1 MGQKSCTSKPGGIR
15 FSGRKS
21 PGDGRQ
27 GQKGRNIL
35 ILNDYPAPRDPT
47 RLCLLLAAC
56 SLLVLVPAPGRDR
69 AGTAWAEGKKA
80 KPAKNKKSKKTK
92 DSGKV
97 LVWLREG
104 KVVKGGVRVT
114 VQPGQ
119 RLQDI
124 AETYGVSIAILK
136 GANPGL
142 NPAAIWAGQKIL
154 VPGATKVLAIKTWVP
169 EDKLDEIPGMTSAE
183 PEKEVKKKKKDDGPL
198 MVKSGKKVPGG
209 VKHVVQPGQS
219 LGIIAAAYGVSISK
233 IVKASGIKDPDTV
246 KPGQTVMVPGAS
258 SVVAVKAK
266 PKPGQPLV
274 EDEKVKSG
282 KIVKAGVLHTV
293 QPGQTLGII
302 CSAYS
307 VKVSSV
313 LKVNSLKNVNAIKQG
328 QKLLIPGAKTVVA
341 VKADPTKALA
351 MPTKIKFHRI
361 HTGETKSLTLYN
373 ANGKLVQGEYKKFE
387 KMMFDQHT
395 GKQHKIHPRLCYM
408 LKLVAEHWPD
418 HMITIYSGF
427 RSYNPGQ
434 YTKKSKHNLGRAID
448 FAVDG
453 VSNLKLMKFCRTL
466 KNVGVGYYPN
476 SYFIHLDVRETSA
489 FWVDYSGP
497 GESPKYKKW
506 KKGAKG
512 EKESG
517 GVNLEADS
525 DAADVDVKKK

>member
-1 MGQKSCTSKPGGIR
+1 VGLGLAMLACCVLLVGQAPGG
-15 FSGRKS
+15 GRC
-21 PGDGRQ
+21 
-27 GQKGRNIL
+27 
-35 ILNDYPAPRDPT
+35 PA
-47 RLCLLLAAC
+47 
-56 SLLVLVPAPGRDR
+56 
-69 AGTAWAEGKKA
+69 AWAAGKKA
-80 KPAKNKKSKKTK
+80 KKGKKQKKG
-92 DSGKV
+92 DDGGKV
-97 LVWLREG
+97 LVWLRVG
-104 KVVKGGVRVT
+104 KVVKGGVKVT

-124 AETYGVSIAILK
+124 SETYGVSIATLK

-169 EDKLDEIPGMTSAE
+169 EDKLDDIPGMKSSDTDAGGG
-183 PEKEVKKKKKDDGPL
+183 KKHKKKGKKDGPL

-209 VKHVVQPGQS
+209 VKHTIQPGQS
-219 LGIIAAAYGVSISK
+219 LGIIAAAYGVSVSK
-233 IVKASGIKDPDTV
+233 IVKASGIKNPDAV
-246 KPGQTVMVPGAS
+246 KPGQTVMVPGAG

-266 PKPGQPLV
+266 PQDGQSLV
-274 EDEKVKSG
+274 EEHTVKSG
-282 KIVKAGVLHTV
+282 KVVKAGVLHTV

-302 CSAYS
+302 SAAYS
-307 VKVSSV
+307 VKVSSI
-313 LKVNSLKNVNAIKQG
+313 LKVNKLKNANSIKQG
-328 QKLLIPGAKTVVA
+328 QKLLIPGAKKVVA
-341 VKADPTKALA
+341 VKADPSKALA
-351 MPTKIKFHRI
+351 TATKIKFHRI
-361 HTGETKSLTLYN
+361 HTGETKTITLYN
-373 ANGKLVQGEYKKFE
+373 ANGKLVKSEYKKFE

-395 GKQHKIHPRLCYM
+395 GKKHKIHPRLCYM

-427 RSYNPGQ
+427 RAYNPKQ

-476 SYFIHLDVRETSA
+476 SYFVHLDVRETSA
-489 FWVDYSGP
+489 FWVDYGGP
-497 GESPKYKKW
+497 GEAPKYKKW
-506 KKGAKG
+506 KKGKKG
-512 EKESG
+512 GKGSG